1 MMSVDAAQIVN
12 VERDVGIVRER
23 QEELSRQL
31 GIKLADHRGSEIDI
45 PDQIRT
51 ARDIQNRA

>member
-12 VERDVGIVRER
+12 VERDAGIVRER

-31 GIKLADHRGSEIDI
+31 GIKFADHRGSEIDI

-51 ARDIQNRA
+51 ARDIQNCA